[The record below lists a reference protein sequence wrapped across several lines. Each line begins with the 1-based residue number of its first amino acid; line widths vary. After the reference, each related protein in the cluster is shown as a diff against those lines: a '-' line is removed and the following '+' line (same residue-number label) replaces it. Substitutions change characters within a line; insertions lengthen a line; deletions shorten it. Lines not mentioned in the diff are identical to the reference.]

1 MGRVRFTVFSKII
14 IGVTA
19 ITAFVLFS
27 FGFVVYARMKKID
40 KEAFEHSYKNII
52 SEVDVAIENYF
63 ESFDTFSN
71 AYAKIDLIRE
81 ANDNITS
88 YVDMTDPSGKIPV
101 DPEKFGPYERSVYE
115 LAKTWTEEKPEITG
129 ISISLEST
137 GAYVR
142 YPVEP
147 RPNNYDART
156 RSWYKN
162 AKNNNGK
169 TYISNVYA
177 TALGG
182 RTIVA
187 SKYFNDIN
195 GKPRGVVATDIK
207 FDYLS
212 SLMKAFRQN
221 ETDISFLILD
231 NEGNIILNQLDPE
244 IEFQKID
251 VLGIKNLNEFKHGE
265 KVTFFD
271 SYKGVHY
278 EFSSLPSQNSYVE
291 LDYIVAAPLSYI
303 NKSNK
308 VVLSVIVIVALA
320 SIILSIFVAI
330 FLAKMIT
337 KPLNSTV
344 SVLKDIS
351 EGDGDLTQRL
361 PQSGNDELTDLSV
374 YFNKTIEKI
383 SALVASI
390 KNEADVMDSLASNLS
405 VNMNETTDAVQTID
419 ENVILIKNQI
429 TTQKTDMNQTSEMVK
444 RISENID
451 MLNSNIAEQAQ
462 SVSQGSSAIEE
473 MVANIRS
480 VTDILDKNVISVT
493 ELSDSAKKGRDVV
506 RKTVDLTNKIF
517 ENSDNLMEASSIIA
531 NIASKTNLLAMN
543 AAIEASHAGEVGKGF
558 AVVAGEIRKLAEDS
572 TTQGKKIS
580 EALIGLKD
588 LITEIALSSKDI
600 KEQFEKIFSNTQAV
614 SEQESVIKAAMDEQ
628 NAGSMQIL
636 NVMHD
641 INNLSQDVKAGV
653 IEMNKDGQNAMEE
666 MQKLSDVSVEISNN
680 MDKISAEISDI
691 TQAVSDVNAQAHRN
705 KDSIGNVTNEINKFR
720 I

>member
-1 MGRVRFTVFSKII
+1 MSKIRFTVFSKII
-14 IGVTA
+14 IGVSA
-19 ITAFVLFS
+19 ITVFVLIS
-27 FGFVVYARMKKID
+27 FGSVVYSRMKKID
-40 KEAFEHSYKNII
+40 KEAFEHSYMNII

-88 YVDMTDPSGKIPV
+88 YVNMNDPSGKIPV

-187 SKYFNDIN
+187 SKYFNDVN

-212 SLMKAFRQN
+212 SLMKAFREN
-221 ETDISFLILD
+221 ETDLSFLILD
-231 NEGNIILNQLDPE
+231 NEGNIILNQLNPE
-244 IEFQKID
+244 IEFQNIE
-251 VLGIKNLNEFKHGE
+251 VLGIDKLTSRKPGE
-265 KVTFFD
+265 KITFVD
-271 SYKGVHY
+271 SYNGEHY
-278 EFSSLPSQNSYVE
+278 EFSTLASNNAYVQ
-291 LDYIVAAPLSYI
+291 LDYVVAAPLSYI

-308 VVLSVIVIVALA
+308 VVLSVIVIVALI
-320 SIILSIFVAI
+320 SIVLSIGVAV

-337 KPLNSTV
+337 KPLNS
-344 SVLKDIS
+344 SVLLLKDIS
-351 EGDGDLTQRL
+351 EGDGDLTKRL
-361 PQSGNDELTDLSV
+361 PQTGNDELSDMAI

-383 SALVASI
+383 SVLVASI
-390 KNEADVMDSLASNLS
+390 KNEADVMDNLASNLS
-405 VNMNETTDAVQTID
+405 GNMNETTDAVQAID

-429 TTQKTDMNQTSEMVK
+429 TTQKTDMQQTSDMVK
-444 RISENID
+444 RISENLD

-480 VTDILDKNVISVT
+480 VTDILDKNVVSVT
-493 ELSDSAKKGRDVV
+493 ELSDSAKKGREVI
-506 RKTVDLTNKIF
+506 RRTVELTNQVF

-572 TTQGKKIS
+572 TAQGKKIS

-588 LITEIALSSKDI
+588 QITEIAASSKDI
-600 KEQFEKIFSNTQAV
+600 KEQFEKIFNNTQEV

-628 NAGSMQIL
+628 NTGSLQIL

-641 INNLSQDVKAGV
+641 INSLSQDVKAGV

-666 MQKLSDVSVEISNN
+666 MQKLSGVSAEISNN
-680 MDKISAEISDI
+680 MDKISAEISEI
-691 TQAVSDVNAQAHRN
+691 THAVSDVNAQAHKN